1 MMTNLP
7 YDYFLSAD
15 DKLVEFLERQGEEC
29 IKEIEQS
36 NTINRENGY
45 KLLGIL
51 IVGIGSSFL
60 LLTQNN
66 QPFFM
71 SLGIGVF
78 MLYWAACAIYLVTG
92 VLSVQVRALLN
103 SAPADLYTKL
113 YKSLDHEHYEELASR
128 GFTADRNPVSVIRRI
143 RLPPGWTLAQAARRR
158 SVLSLTRWLF
168 PATPS
173 RWLTYL
179 RLAMRKSRHRGL
191 SVR

>member
-1 MMTNLP
+1 MMTSLP

-15 DKLVEFLERQGEEC
+15 DDLVDFLEKQGEEC
-29 IKEIEQS
+29 IREIEQS
-36 NTINRENGY
+36 NAINRENGY

-71 SLGIGVF
+71 VLGIGVF

-103 SAPADLYTKL
+103 SAPADLYTHL
-113 YKSLDHEHYEELASR
+113 YKSLGPEHYEELAGM
-128 GFTADRNPVSVIRRI
+128 GFTAQRNPVSVIRRI
-143 RLPPGWTLAQAARRR
+143 RLANLHNTAEELCEVNERIRTRLDRARIATILTPVCALAITT
-158 SVLSLTRWLF
+158 VGYLF
-168 PATPS
+168 F
-173 RWLTYL
+173 
-179 RLAMRKSRHRGL
+179 
-191 SVR
+191 